1 MTMPCSIAGDMS
13 IGHAGF
19 SPAPITPSGGAAA
32 RVLVMGSIPHVA
44 NDLIGPHVLGQAV
57 HTGMVQKVS
66 TTVVVDGDGQQ
77 LGLARLMDKGDCQS
91 LILGSAATVMVG
103 G

>member
-19 SPAPITPSGGAAA
+19 SPAPITPLTAN
-32 RVLVMGSIPHVA
+32 VVVMGVPPHVK
-44 NDLIGPHVLGQAV
+44 DDIIGAHVLGNSV
-57 HTGMVQKVS
+57 HTGKVLGS
-66 TTVVVDGDGQQ
+66 TTVLANGKGV
-77 LGLARLMDKGDCQS
+77 ARLMDKGDCGS
-91 LILGSAATVMVG
+91 LIWGTGATVMVG

>member
-19 SPAPITPSGGAAA
+19 SPAAITPTTTN
-32 RVLVMGSIPHVA
+32 VLVLSSP
-44 NDLIGPHVLGQAV
+44 PHVLGQAV
-57 HTGMVQKVS
+57 HGGTVGKAS
-66 TTVVVDGDGQQ
+66 TTVLAGNKGV
-77 LGLARLMDKGDCQS
+77 ARLMDKGDCQS

>member
-19 SPAPITPSGGAAA
+19 SPAPITPIGGPTAK
-32 RVLVMGSIPHVA
+32 VLVMGAPPHVKD
-44 NDLIGPHVLGQAV
+44 DLIGPHVLGLSV
-57 HTGMVQKVS
+57 HTGTVLEVS
-66 TTVVVDGDGQQ
+66 TTVLAGG

>member
-19 SPAPITPSGGAAA
+19 SPAPITPTGGATAK
-32 RVLVMGSIPHVA
+32 VLVMGSIPHVA
-44 NDLIGPHVLGQAV
+44 NDPIGPHVLGQAV
-57 HTGMVQKVS
+57 HTGLVQKVS
-66 TTVVVDGDGQQ
+66 TTVLAGG

-91 LILGSAATVMVG
+91 LILGSAATLMVG

>member
-19 SPAPITPSGGAAA
+19 SPAPITPVGGAAA
-32 RVLVMGSIPHVA
+32 KVLVMGSIPHVA
-44 NDLIGPHVLGQAV
+44 DDVIGVHVLGNSAHGGKV
-57 HTGMVQKVS
+57 AEVS
-66 TTVVVDGDGQQ
+66 TSVVAGPDE
-77 LGLARLMDKGDCQS
+77 LGLARLMDKGDCGS
-91 LILGSAATVMVG
+91 LILGTGATVMVG

>member
-1 MTMPCSIAGDMS
+1 MPCSIAGDMS

-32 RVLVMGSIPHVA
+32 KVLVMGSIPHVA
-44 NDLIGPHVLGQAV
+44 QDAIGVHVLGNSA
-57 HTGMVQKVS
+57 HAGAVQKVS
-66 TTVVVDGDGQQ
+66 TTVTAGGN
-77 LGLARLMDKGDCQS
+77 GLARLMDKGDCQS
-91 LILGSAATVMVG
+91 LILGTAATVMVG

>member
-19 SPAPITPSGGAAA
+19 SPAGITPSTTT
-32 RVLVMGSIPHVA
+32 VLVLGSPPHVA
-44 NDLIGPHVLGQAV
+44 TDVIAPHVLGQAV
-57 HTGMVQKVS
+57 HGGTVADVS
-66 TTVVVDGDGQQ
+66 TTVLAGGKGV
-77 LGLARLMDKGDCQS
+77 ARLMDKGDCGS
-91 LILGSAATVMVG
+91 LILGSGATVMVG

>member
-19 SPAPITPSGGAAA
+19 SPAPITPTTAT
-32 RVLVMGSIPHVA
+32 VLVMGAPPHVMG
-44 NDLIGPHVLGQAV
+44 DLIGPHVLGLSAHAGTV
-57 HTGMVQKVS
+57 LEVS
-66 TTVVVDGDGQQ
+66 TTVLAVNKGV
-77 LGLARLMDKGDCQS
+77 ARLMDKGDCQS
-91 LILGSAATVMVG
+91 LILGTGATVMVG

>member
-19 SPAPITPSGGAAA
+19 SPAPITPTTSN
-32 RVLVMGSIPHVA
+32 VLVMGAPPHVA
-44 NDLIGPHVLGQAV
+44 NDLIGPHVLGNSV
-57 HTGMVQKVS
+57 HTGKVQKVS
-66 TTVVVDGDGQQ
+66 TTVVTGPSEF
-77 LGLARLMDKGDCQS
+77 GLARLMDKGDCQS
-91 LILGSAATVMVG
+91 LILGSGATVMVG

>member
-19 SPAPITPSGGAAA
+19 SPAPITPTTATVS
-32 RVLVMGSIPHVA
+32 VMGAPPHVA
-44 NDLIGPHVLGQAV
+44 GDLIGVHVLGNSA
-57 HTGMVQKVS
+57 HAGAVQKVS
-66 TTVVVDGDGQQ
+66 TTVLVGTSQGDRG
-77 LGLARLMDKGDCQS
+77 GGVARLMDKGDCQS
-91 LILGSAATVMVG
+91 LILGTGATVMVG

>member
-19 SPAPITPSGGAAA
+19 SPAPITPTTSN
-32 RVLVMGSIPHVA
+32 VLVMGAPPHVA
-44 NDLIGPHVLGQAV
+44 KDLIGPHVLGQAV
-57 HTGMVQKVS
+57 HTGAVQKVS
-66 TTVVVDGDGQQ
+66 ATVVTGP
-77 LGLARLMDKGDCQS
+77 LENGLARLMDKGDCQS
-91 LILGSAATVMVG
+91 LILGTGATVMVG